1 MVLDQA
7 PYLFDT
13 FNRGQVFGR
22 DAHNLWIAGRILL
35 EERSALAIYDNDR
48 FTAFQTGMVGSGVG
62 WNSYFYPPTAF
73 ATAALVGSMPY
84 PIALATYSAAGL
96 LALMLAV
103 GAPNFKR
110 PVLLL
115 LLVAPMTG
123 FNLIMG
129 QNGLISAALL
139 VGGLRLLAHRPG
151 MAGVL
156 FGLLAF
162 KPILGLL
169 IPPLLLL
176 RGQWRA
182 FAFAYATL
190 TVIATALLPVLLW
203 GSEVWTAF
211 FTAALP
217 LQQSVLHHAV
227 GIGMLMIPSAFNS
240 ARIAGLDTVGSY
252 LVHALFAVAA
262 LTIFLRHF
270 VRRRHLRSLPLST
283 TDILVFT
290 LATALMSPYVH
301 NYDFAMIEAAIV
313 LWCLSLHR
321 EPVTPALTFV
331 IATGWCVGLLSL
343 FSNAL
348 HVPAAPL
355 FLIAALC
362 LAARTRA
369 DPVENDAL
377 PSKSSAAIDQPH
389 PQADRSAASGNSTD
403 RIRCRKPAQR

>member
-1 MVLDQA
+1 MNDVDRRDVWAPLTRISLITLPALLVFMVFDQA

-48 FTAFQTGMVGSGVG
+48 FTAFQTAMVGSGVG

-103 GAPNFKR
+103 GAPDFKR

-182 FAFAYATL
+182 FAYATL
-190 TVIATALLPVLLW
+190 TVIATALLPILLW

-301 NYDFAMIEAAIV
+301 NYDFSMIEAAIL
-313 LWCLSLHR
+313 LWCVSLRRH
-321 EPVTPALTFV
+321 PATPALTFV

-348 HVPAAPL
+348 HVPIAPL
-355 FLIAALC
+355 CLIAALY
-362 LAARTRA
+362 LVAGTNTDAEAGDAARSR
-369 DPVENDAL
+369 
-377 PSKSSAAIDQPH
+377 
-389 PQADRSAASGNSTD
+389 PQAPT
-403 RIRCRKPAQR
+403 

>member
-1 MVLDQA
+1 MNDVDRRDVWAQLTRISLITLPALLVFMVFDQA

-48 FTAFQTGMVGSGVG
+48 FTAFQTAMVGSGVG

-103 GAPNFKR
+103 GAPDFKR

-182 FAFAYATL
+182 FAYATL
-190 TVIATALLPVLLW
+190 TVIATALLPILLW

-301 NYDFAMIEAAIV
+301 NYDFSMIEAAIL
-313 LWCLSLHR
+313 LWCVSLRRH
-321 EPVTPALTFV
+321 PATPALTFV

-348 HVPAAPL
+348 HVPIAPL
-355 FLIAALC
+355 CLIAALY
-362 LAARTRA
+362 LVAGTNTDAEAGDAARSR
-369 DPVENDAL
+369 
-377 PSKSSAAIDQPH
+377 
-389 PQADRSAASGNSTD
+389 PQAPT
-403 RIRCRKPAQR
+403 

>member
-1 MVLDQA
+1 MNDVDRRDVWAQLTRISLITLPALLVFMVFDQA

-48 FTAFQTGMVGSGVG
+48 FTAFQTAMVGSGVG

-103 GAPNFKR
+103 GAPDFKR

-182 FAFAYATL
+182 FAYATL
-190 TVIATALLPVLLW
+190 TVIATALLPILLW

-301 NYDFAMIEAAIV
+301 NYDFSMIEAAIL
-313 LWCLSLHR
+313 LWCVSLRRHPATHVR
-321 EPVTPALTFV
+321 DRNRLVRWLAVTVQQCPAR
-331 IATGWCVGLLSL
+331 
-343 FSNAL
+343 SNR
-348 HVPAAPL
+348 AAVL
-355 FLIAALC
+355 DC
-362 LAARTRA
+362 G
-369 DPVENDAL
+369 AL
-377 PSKSSAAIDQPH
+377 P
-389 PQADRSAASGNSTD
+389 
-403 RIRCRKPAQR
+403 CRWNEHGRGGG

>member
-1 MVLDQA
+1 MNDVDRRDVWAQLTRISLITLPALLVFMVFDQA

-48 FTAFQTGMVGSGVG
+48 FTAFQTAMVGSGVG

-96 LALMLAV
+96 LALILAV

-182 FAFAYATL
+182 FAYATL
-190 TVIATALLPVLLW
+190 TVIATALLPILLW

-301 NYDFAMIEAAIV
+301 NYDFSMIEAAIL
-313 LWCLSLHR
+313 LWCVSLRRH
-321 EPVTPALTFV
+321 PATPALTFV
-331 IATGWCVGLLSL
+331 IATGCCVGLLSL

-348 HVPAAPL
+348 HVPIAPL
-355 FLIAALC
+355 CLIAALY
-362 LAARTRA
+362 LVVGT
-369 DPVENDAL
+369 NTDAE
-377 PSKSSAAIDQPH
+377 AGDAV
-389 PQADRSAASGNSTD
+389 RS
-403 RIRCRKPAQR
+403 RPPAPT